1 MMQKKVLEIAC
12 SDSARGVD
20 AQWAKIRRG
29 WYFGA
34 EAFRAEMPERLE
46 EVIGGSGKRESFS
59 AIVQRGTSAT
69 A

>member
-12 SDSARGVD
+12 SDSPRGMD
-20 AQWAKIRRG
+20 AQWAEIRRG

-34 EAFRAEMPERLE
+34 EAFRTEMLDRLD
-46 EVIGGSGKRESFS
+46 EVIGFSGKRESFS